1 MSVRRIDYDGV
12 HLRLVQRGHTLH
24 RVVGNP
30 DAGGYAQ
37 TPFIVLGRIRVG
49 LHLRNILVGQQ
60 PDQAVVVV
68 HDRQFLDFVLQ
79 QDVRSGL

>member
-1 MSVRRIDYDGV
+1 MDRMSVRRIDYDGV
-12 HLRLVQRGHTLH
+12 HLRLCRLFQVA
-24 RVVGNP
+24 VDP